1 MNKSFGPAL
10 ISCIKQNEKYHFKG
24 IMKNYSGQKHSHP
37 AEFQALARDLSVPWH
52 HIYYAVYITEKSNF
66 ENITLLRWFLL
77 HILNQSGSGHLRS
90 NLTDLETALDTW
102 LYLDRDFFP
111 GSDSEF
117 NENNIRIEEIK
128 GELLNSYNDIIE
140 ENVSLFGSS
149 ESNTPFIYLKERQ
162 IIYIRKYYK
171 MEKQLLGNF
180 ELFSQSTGII
190 GGGEYSSQ
198 IRDIID
204 EINQSRPFPLSEET
218 ALTTEKILKYKLT
231 ILSGGPGTG
240 KTTTVTAILR
250 ILKIMEKRGLLP
262 HTDRIR
268 LAAPTGRA
276 ANRMIESIRTE
287 MKSNPVKEADLS
299 LPEKAYTLHKLLGI
313 NPVRKD
319 VLYNKDRPIP
329 AELVILD
336 EASMVDARM
345 MSLLFDA
352 LSPSTRLLLVGDKD
366 QLPSVDAGAVFGDI
380 VTGSEK
386 VGHKLNS
393 SVVLLKKSWRSTMDI
408 LDIAGSVING
418 EGEEALKSL
427 KSKCR
432 NTSYGVIPPAENLV
446 TTIMEKYKIKRMAH
460 FRDPDST
467 SRDILENIFSV
478 FENFA
483 VLIPT
488 RRGPYGVER
497 INNAINQI
505 ISGRGTAI
513 YHGQP
518 IMIRT
523 NDYNLSLFNG
533 DRGVFL
539 NFNGEYYAVFRDGPD
554 KFRYIPA
561 GKLNSYETAYA
572 QTIHKS
578 QGSEFNEILVLI
590 PEGSERLLTREIVYT
605 GITRAREKLTL
616 LSSDQIFIDAVSRK
630 VIRHSG
636 IREYLGD
643 ENGN

>member
-1 MNKSFGPAL
+1 MNKTYGPAL

-24 IMKNYSGQKHSHP
+24 LVRNYSENHHSHP
-37 AEFQALARDLSVPWH
+37 ADFQALARELSVPWH
-52 HIYYAVYITEKSNF
+52 HIYYTVYITEKGDF
-66 ENITLLRWFLL
+66 EHVSLLRWLIL
-77 HILNQSGSGHLRS
+77 HILYQSGSGHLRS
-90 NLTDLETALDTW
+90 DFTELEEALDSW
-102 LYLDRDFFP
+102 LYLDREFFP

-117 NENNIRIEEIK
+117 NENNNRIQEIK
-128 GELLNSYNDIIE
+128 RELLQSYRDLIE
-140 ENVSLFGSS
+140 ANQSLFGSTD
-149 ESNTPFIYLKERQ
+149 SNTPFIYLKERE

-171 MEKQLLGNF
+171 MEKQLLCSLEF
-180 ELFSQSTGII
+180 YIQSTGII
-190 GGGEYSSQ
+190 GSGDYSSQ
-198 IRDIID
+198 IRDVIN
-204 EINQSRPFPLSEET
+204 EMNQSRPFPLSEET
-218 ALTTEKILKYKLT
+218 VLTTEKILKHKLT

-250 ILKIMEKRGLLP
+250 ILKIMEKRGFLP
-262 HTDRIR
+262 YAERIR
-268 LAAPTGRA
+268 LVAPTGRA

-287 MKSNPVKEADLS
+287 MKNNPVEEADFS

-380 VTGSEK
+380 VTGSESG
-386 VGHKLNS
+386 GHKLSS
-393 SVVLLKKSWRSTMDI
+393 SVVLLKKSWRSTTDI
-408 LDIAGSVING
+408 LNIAGSVING
-418 EGEEALKSL
+418 EGEAALKSL
-427 KSKCR
+427 KSENP
-432 NTSYGVIPPAENLV
+432 NTIYGAIPPADKLV
-446 TTIMEKYKIKRMAH
+446 SRIMEKYQIEKMAP

-467 SRDILENIFSV
+467 SPDVLEKIFTV
-478 FENFA
+478 YEKFA

-497 INNAINQI
+497 INSAINQI
-505 ISGRGTAI
+505 IAGRGKAI

-518 IMIRT
+518 IMIGT

-533 DRGVFL
+533 DRGIFL
-539 NFNGEYYAVFRDGPD
+539 NFNSEYYAVFRDGPD
-554 KFRYIPA
+554 KFRFIPA
-561 GKLNSYETAYA
+561 GKLSSYETAYA

-605 GITRAREKLTL
+605 GITRAKEKLTL
-616 LSSDQIFIDAVSRK
+616 LSSDQIFIEAVSRK
-630 VIRHSG
+630 VVRHSG

-643 ENGN
+643 GNGN